1 MEIKLSDKEKQFF
14 EKIEDVRAL
23 CNNSSAMPEEY
34 FNNLMIK
41 NILYNLLE
49 KKSVHPV
56 NGALDALTDEIDYYL
71 NRSFEE
77 FVQFLMSHV
86 HLNS

>member
-23 CNNSSAMPEEY
+23 CNNSSDMPEEY

-49 KKSVHPV
+49 KKSVNPV
-56 NGALDALTDEIDYYL
+56 NGEFDALTDEIDYYL

-77 FVQFLMSHV
+77 FVQFFMSHV
-86 HLNS
+86 HLKP